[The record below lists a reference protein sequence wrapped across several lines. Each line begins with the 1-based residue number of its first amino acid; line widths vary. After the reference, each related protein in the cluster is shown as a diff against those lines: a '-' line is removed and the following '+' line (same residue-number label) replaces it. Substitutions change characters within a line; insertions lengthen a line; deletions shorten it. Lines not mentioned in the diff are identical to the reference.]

1 MPHNQVN
8 DINYPHTNY
17 KDSVSHE
24 KLNKLDLELRK
35 NEKIIQKNQENIQKN
50 NSLIGSYQQ
59 ELFQLNQQ
67 IGNHQQELFQLD
79 QQIGNHQQE
88 LFHLDQQMSNAK
100 KNNMELYF
108 DNIRRTHDLISPAI
122 KKNENPFAKFNT
134 PRLTTEPLSPIS
146 QEEAIPAR
154 RNPQQERSSKNKQG
168 KTPYPYA
175 DQRNSEIDSY
185 RNNRLSKVADREKQ
199 DKLRTP
205 YTKLKT
211 AEAHDRRKAQITEYN
226 ARVIKEDLNNLYND
240 LKEKVTQSIA
250 FTKKSKTTNLN
261 KDKNP
266 TTGVDNK
273 NKRTTQ
279 SQKSAEQFT
288 RNNKPQQKTSASSL
302 QANNNKEYNE
312 FKKEILS
319 TDEYN
324 TPLKSSPKLGE
335 QKYHYD
341 RIDEKKDKRLVRG
354 NPQSSTTSSP
364 EIKNTRSPRLK

>member
-8 DINYPHTNY
+8 DINYPLTNY
-17 KDSVSHE
+17 KDSVSY
-24 KLNKLDLELRK
+24 KKNNKLDLELRT

-50 NSLIGSYQQ
+50 KFLISSYQQ

-67 IGNHQQELFQLD
+67 IGNHQQELFQLN
-79 QQIGNHQQE
+79 QQI
-88 LFHLDQQMSNAK
+88 SNAT

-122 KKNENPFAKFNT
+122 KKNEDPFANFNT

-175 DQRNSEIDSY
+175 DERNSVIDSY
-185 RNNRLSKVADREKQ
+185 RNNMLSKVADREKQ

-226 ARVIKEDLNNLYND
+226 ARVIKEDLNDLNNLYND
-240 LKEKVTQSIA
+240 LKEKVTQSIG
-250 FTKKSKTTNLN
+250 FTKKSKTTNPN
-261 KDKNP
+261 KGKNP

-273 NKRTTQ
+273 NKQTTQ
-279 SQKSAEQFT
+279 SQHNAEQFT
-288 RNNKPQQKTSASSL
+288 RTNKPQRKTSASSL

-312 FKKEILS
+312 FKRDILS
-319 TDEYN
+319 KDEYN
-324 TPLKSSPKLGE
+324 TPLHSSPKFGE
-335 QKYHYD
+335 QQNHYD

-364 EIKNTRSPRLK
+364 EIKNTRSPKLK

>member
-88 LFHLDQQMSNAK
+88 LFQLDQQMSNAK

-134 PRLTTEPLSPIS
+134 PRLTTEPLSPIL
-146 QEEAIPAR
+146 QEEPIPAR
-154 RNPQQERSSKNKQG
+154 RKAQQERSSKNKQG
-168 KTPYPYA
+168 KTPFPYA
-175 DQRNSEIDSY
+175 DERNSEIDSY

-205 YTKLKT
+205 YTKLRT
-211 AEAHDRRKAQITEYN
+211 AEAQDRRKAQITEYN
-226 ARVIKEDLNNLYND
+226 ARVIKENLNNLNNLYND
-240 LKEKVTQSIA
+240 FKEKVTQSIT
-250 FTKKSKTTNLN
+250 FTKKSKTTNQN
-261 KDKNP
+261 KGKNP
-266 TTGVDNK
+266 TTGV
-273 NKRTTQ
+273 
-279 SQKSAEQFT
+279 
-288 RNNKPQQKTSASSL
+288 
-302 QANNNKEYNE
+302 NNKEYNE
-312 FKKEILS
+312 FKKDILS
-319 TDEYN
+319 KDEYN
-324 TPLKSSPKLGE
+324 TPLQSSPILGE
-335 QKYHYD
+335 QQNHYD

>member
-79 QQIGNHQQE
+79 QQ
-88 LFHLDQQMSNAK
+88 MSNAK

-154 RNPQQERSSKNKQG
+154 RSPQQERSSKNKQG

-175 DQRNSEIDSY
+175 DERNSVIDSY
-185 RNNRLSKVADREKQ
+185 RNNMLSKVADREKQ

-226 ARVIKEDLNNLYND
+226 ARVIKEDLNDLNNLYND
-240 LKEKVTQSIA
+240 FKEKVTQSIT
-250 FTKKSKTTNLN
+250 FTKKSKTTNQN
-261 KDKNP
+261 KGKNP
-266 TTGVDNK
+266 TTGV
-273 NKRTTQ
+273 
-279 SQKSAEQFT
+279 
-288 RNNKPQQKTSASSL
+288 
-302 QANNNKEYNE
+302 NNKEYNE
-312 FKKEILS
+312 FKKDILS
-319 TDEYN
+319 KDEYN
-324 TPLKSSPKLGE
+324 TPLQSSPKFGE
-335 QKYHYD
+335 QQNHYD

-364 EIKNTRSPRLK
+364 EIKNTRSPKLK